1 MYGLLEYERDLNE
14 LRAQGARVF
23 SIGKTELGRDI
34 YAVQKGSVEGG
45 QVLVQASICLLYTSD
60 AADDA
65 IWV

>member
-34 YAVQKGSVEGG
+34 YAVQKGSVEG
-45 QVLVQASICLLYTSD
+45 
-60 AADDA
+60 
-65 IWV
+65 